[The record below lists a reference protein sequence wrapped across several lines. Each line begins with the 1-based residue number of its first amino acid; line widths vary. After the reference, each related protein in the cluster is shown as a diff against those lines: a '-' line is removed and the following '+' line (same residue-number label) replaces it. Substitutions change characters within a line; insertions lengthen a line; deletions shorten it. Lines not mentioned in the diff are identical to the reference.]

1 MISGILLAAGRGF
14 RFGSNKLLHPLADG
28 TAMVVAAARH
38 LLNALPHS
46 MAVVRPGEEE
56 LARLLVAA
64 GMELV
69 VNHEAEEG
77 MGVSLAC
84 GVAAAAQAEGWV
96 IALADMPF
104 IQPATIRGI
113 VELLQQ
119 GALLAAPEYG
129 GKRGHP
135 VGFNRVL
142 RGELEALQGDTGARM
157 LLQRHTRQLRYL
169 HVTDPGVLIDIDTLS
184 DTQVW

>member
-84 GVAAAAQAEGWV
+84 GVAAAAQAE
-96 IALADMPF
+96 
-104 IQPATIRGI
+104 
-113 VELLQQ
+113 
-119 GALLAAPEYG
+119 
-129 GKRGHP
+129 
-135 VGFNRVL
+135 
-142 RGELEALQGDTGARM
+142 
-157 LLQRHTRQLRYL
+157 
-169 HVTDPGVLIDIDTLS
+169 
-184 DTQVW
+184 

>member
-14 RFGSNKLLHPLADG
+14 RFGSNKLLHPLTDG
-28 TAMVVAAARH
+28 TLMAVAAARN
-38 LLNALPHS
+38 LLDALPHS
-46 MAVVRPGEEE
+46 LAVVKPGEEE
-56 LARLLVAA
+56 LARLLAAA

-69 VNHEAEEG
+69 VNHQAEEG

-84 GVAAAAQAEGWV
+84 GVAAAAQAQGWV

-119 GALLAAPEYG
+119 GALLVVPEYG

-135 VGFNRVL
+135 VGFSRVL
-142 RGELEALQGDTGARM
+142 RDELEALQGDTGARM
-157 LLQRHTRQLRYL
+157 LLQHYVRQLRYL
-169 HVTDPGVLIDIDTLS
+169 RVTDPGVLIDIDTLT
-184 DTQVW
+184 DIQVL